1 MSPVGPVVV
10 LLGQLNPNRCITLK
24 LTSETK
30 QKWTHVASDLLSWK
44 NAHLYNSVILSDIL
58 NFWETLSL
66 NLHLYS
72 FYITYIFIIHSLLVY
87 IYANKWLCMLNY
99 FFYFVYCIIEKLRCE
114 IGSIRIE
121 MLKSLWEIYP
131 NIRKT
136 LYVCT
141 YFKIASL
148 TSKKC
153 IWQG

>member
-66 NLHLYS
+66 NLNLYS

-99 FFYFVYCIIEKLRCE
+99 SFFIMCTVLLKNCGVRLGQSELKCWKVCENFIQIFAKLYMCVL
-114 IGSIRIE
+114 I
-121 MLKSLWEIYP
+121 LKLQ
-131 NIRKT
+131 
-136 LYVCT
+136 V
-141 YFKIASL
+141 
-148 TSKKC
+148 
-153 IWQG
+153 

>member
-99 FFYFVYCIIEKLRCE
+99 FFILCVLYYWKTAVWDWVNQNWNVEKSVRNLSKYSQNFICVYL
-114 IGSIRIE
+114 
-121 MLKSLWEIYP
+121 
-131 NIRKT
+131 
-136 LYVCT
+136 
-141 YFKIASL
+141 F
-148 TSKKC
+148 
-153 IWQG
+153 